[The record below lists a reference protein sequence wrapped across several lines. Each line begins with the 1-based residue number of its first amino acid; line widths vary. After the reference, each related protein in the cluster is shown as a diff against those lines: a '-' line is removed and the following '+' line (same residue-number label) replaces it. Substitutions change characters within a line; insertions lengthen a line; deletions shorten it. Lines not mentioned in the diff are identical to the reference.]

1 MKFYKILAV
10 VALFVTPYVHAS
22 LLSISPCTGAVP
34 GAATCTVTTSPPAI
48 VSQDPNDGVLLAWD
62 ENQNVTLTQNLY
74 VDRVFDNTAS
84 FVGQDSN
91 GYYIV
96 SGTVVSSHYVQW
108 DPLDRRR
115 GRVQATI
122 NTDSQIFAFLTS
134 DQNLF
139 DSDDALGLSG
149 VDYNNFTLR
158 GLESGDLI
166 NFNGNSVDIDWT
178 ASSPGDWTRMI
189 TAFSPAAV
197 SAVPVPAAVFMFA
210 PALLGFLGF
219 RRKLKS

>member
-1 MKFYKILAV
+1 MKFNKILAV

-22 LLSISPCTGAVP
+22 LLSISPCTGAVD
-34 GAATCTVTTSPPAI
+34 CIVTTSPPTTI
-48 VSQDPNDGVLLAWD
+48 SEDPNDGILLAWD
-62 ENQNVTLTQNLY
+62 EKQNVTLTQNLY
-74 VDRVFDNTAS
+74 VDRVFDDTAS
-84 FVGQDSN
+84 FVGQDN
-91 GYYIV
+91 RGYYIE

-108 DPLDRRR
+108 DPLGRFGR
-115 GRVQATI
+115 GSVQATI

-139 DSDDALGLSG
+139 DSDASLGLAG
-149 VDYNNFTLR
+149 IDYNNFLLR
-158 GLESGDLI
+158 GLEPGDSI
-166 NFNGNSVDIDWT
+166 DFNGDSVDIDWF
-178 ASSPGDWTRMI
+178 AGSPGDWTRMI

-219 RRKLKS
+219 RRKLKA